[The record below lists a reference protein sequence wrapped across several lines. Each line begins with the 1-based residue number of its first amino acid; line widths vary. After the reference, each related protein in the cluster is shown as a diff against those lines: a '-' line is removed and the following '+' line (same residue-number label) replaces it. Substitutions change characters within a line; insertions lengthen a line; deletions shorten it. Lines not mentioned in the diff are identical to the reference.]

1 MDDSSR
7 RSFEEQ
13 TAALY
18 QAVGRFAVEFE
29 HVCFAMRHIVM
40 NVLDAQGLN
49 DPKVINIILAE
60 LTAEPLRS
68 LTGALIAE
76 TSALS
81 KQDEKILSK
90 VLADVQTLTRD
101 RNDVLHST
109 WFIGWYGTGAGDFS
123 NAPGVKPKR
132 SGKGD
137 ASLSRTWGSKQFDA
151 LTERATSLCD
161 HLRRINA
168 CLAGGFKL
176 ERNFHFDDGGGL
188 VAESQPY
195 K

>member
-1 MDDSSR
+1 MDDTTSE
-7 RSFEEQ
+7 SFERQ

-29 HVCFAMRHIVM
+29 HVCFAMRHIAM
-40 NVLDAQGLN
+40 NLLHAQGLKN
-49 DPKVINIILAE
+49 SKVLNIIFAE

-68 LTGALIAE
+68 LTAALIAE
-76 TSALS
+76 TCQLS
-81 KQDEKILSK
+81 SQDEKIVSK

-109 WFIGWYGTGAGDFS
+109 WFIGWYGTETGDFGQ
-123 NAPGVKPKR
+123 APGIKPKR
-132 SGKGD
+132 SKKGD
-137 ASLSRTWGSKQFDA
+137 ASLDRTWRIDEFDV
-151 LTERATSLCD
+151 LTKRATSLSD

-168 CLAGGFKL
+168 CLAGGFK
-176 ERNFHFDDGGGL
+176 RNFHFNSAGVL
-188 VAESQPY
+188 IAEGQPY